1 MPKLYEVGGCVR
13 DEILGISSNDI
24 DYTFVLDDLTLSV
37 DIGFERMKDWLDK
50 EKFKIFLITKDCFT
64 IRAKFPDKIGIRAN
78 LVADFVMARK
88 EIGYHEGTRKPIL
101 ELGTLED
108 DLIRRDFTINA
119 MAKDVDG
126 NLIDLFNGQRD
137 LKIGILDTP
146 LDPMITFMDDP
157 LRMLRAI
164 RFSITKKLKISD
176 RVWESIS
183 QPGLIEKLKLTVSNE
198 RMREEIAKSMKFNT
212 LETLRLISKVDSHAP
227 GFLEAIFDNGSGMWL
242 NPTTK
247 EKI

>member
-13 DEILGISSNDI
+13 DEFLGIKSNDI
-24 DYTFVLDDLTLSV
+24 DYTFVLDDLSLSV
-37 DIGFERMKDWLDK
+37 EEGFKKMKEWLD
-50 EKFKIFLITKDCFT
+50 EEQFKIFLITEDCFT
-64 IRAKFPDKIGIRAN
+64 IRAKFPDEIGIRAN
-78 LVADFVMARK
+78 LVADFVMSRK
-88 EIGYHEGTRKPIL
+88 EIGYRKGTRKPIL

-108 DLIRRDFTINA
+108 DLVRRDFTINA
-119 MAKDVDG
+119 MAKDIDG
-126 NLIDLFNGQRD
+126 NIIDLFNGQRD
-137 LKIGILDTP
+137 LENGILDTP

-164 RFSITKKLKISD
+164 RFSITKKLIISD
-176 RVWESIS
+176 RVWKAMS

-212 LETLRLISKVDSHAP
+212 LDTLRLISKVDMHAP